1 MLVYEIE
8 RVANDPSLG
17 GKDSE
22 LVNALIEGHLKL
34 CQERGDEIAFA
45 GFIDLSGDKGVL
57 FNSKGAGSLQQNQN
71 QKKESDA

>member
-1 MLVYEIE
+1 LDKLRDERIDMLVYEIE

-22 LVNALIEGHLKL
+22 LVNALIEDHLKL

-45 GFIDLSGDKGVL
+45 GFIDLSGARKAARRG
-57 FNSKGAGSLQQNQN
+57 NRRNK
-71 QKKESDA
+71 